1 MAAPLARS
9 TTSDTS
15 KVKSIVR
22 LDGSGHPLWRFLSD
36 WKLAIAAIA
45 TWVLLIGAFGLN
57 HLTGTASTVIVAIY
71 AAAYAT
77 GGLIAARAAITDLA
91 TRTVNVDLLMVL
103 AAIGAATIDAWAE
116 GAVLLALFATSNALE
131 HHALERTRTAVRS
144 LMELSPDQATVLDD
158 EDERIV
164 PIENLAI
171 GMTILIRPGEKVAA
185 DAEVID
191 GSSSVDQSAITGES
205 IPVTREV
212 GDALFAGTVN
222 GSGALQARVSRL
234 SSESTL
240 ARIVRL
246 VEDAQAQKSP
256 AERFTDAFEGPYAVG
271 VIVASFLVAV
281 VPILLGADRGDAFYR
296 AMTLLVV
303 ASPCALV
310 ISTPAATLSAIA
322 NAARNGI
329 LVKGG
334 TYLDGIGGI
343 TTVAFDKTG
352 TLTYGRPALTDLH
365 ATGAMPEGELLRRV
379 ASAERLSEHP
389 IASAL
394 VASASAKG
402 MPLLTA
408 DSFAARPGRG
418 ITARVEGEAI
428 AVGNAAL
435 FGDLGISVPDDAQ
448 RRLESLQ
455 AEGRTAM
462 LAGNDR
468 EILGVIAVADV
479 VRPEAAPVVSALKR
493 LGVRR
498 TVMLTG
504 DNDLVAQAIA
514 RATGIDEVRSELLP
528 EAKLDAITALQR
540 DGRVLMVGDGVN
552 DAPALATA
560 DLGVA
565 MGVGGTD
572 VALETA
578 DIVLMGDDLGRLPFA
593 MGLSRKMRNIIRINI
608 GFSLAVI
615 TVLVLSTL
623 SIGIP
628 LPIGVVGHEGSTI
641 VVVLNGLRLLAYRG
655 DPGYAN
661 TTARSASTST
671 APRDASLA
679 A

>member
-1 MAAPLARS
+1 MAALLAR
-9 TTSDTS
+9 TFTSGDPVSARTG
-15 KVKSIVR
+15 KVDRS
-22 LDGSGHPLWRFLSD
+22 PWRVFSH
-36 WKLAIAAIA
+36 WKLAIAAIL
-45 TWVLLIGAFGLN
+45 TWVLTVGAFALD
-57 HLTGTASTVIVAIY
+57 HLAETPGTVIVAIY
-71 AAAYAT
+71 AAAYAA
-77 GGLIAARAAITDLA
+77 GGLIAARAAIADLA
-91 TRTVNVDLLMVL
+91 ERTVNVDLLMVL

-131 HHALERTRTAVRS
+131 HHALDRTRTAVRS
-144 LMELSPDQATVLDD
+144 LMELSPDEATVVDD
-158 EDERIV
+158 LGERTV
-164 PIENLAI
+164 PTGHLAV
-171 GMTILIRPGEKVAA
+171 GMTILVRPGEKIAA
-185 DAEVID
+185 DAEVIF
-191 GSSSVDQSAITGES
+191 GSSPVDQSAITGES
-205 IPVTREV
+205 IPVVRGV

-222 GSGALQARVSRL
+222 GSGALRARVSRL

-246 VEDAQAQKSP
+246 VEDAQAQKSR
-256 AERFTDAFEGPYAVG
+256 AERFTDAFEGPYAIG

-281 VPILLGADRGDAFYR
+281 VPMALGADRGDAFYR

-334 TYLDGIGGI
+334 SYLDGIGAI

-365 ATGAMPEGELLRRV
+365 ATGAISEDDLLQRV
-379 ASAERLSEHP
+379 ASAEYLSEHP
-389 IASAL
+389 IAAAL
-394 VASASAKG
+394 VASAAAKG
-402 MPLLTA
+402 IPLLTA

-418 ITARVEGEAI
+418 VTARVDGEPIAI
-428 AVGNAAL
+428 GNAAL
-435 FGDLGISVPDDAQ
+435 FADLGISVPDDAQ
-448 RRLESLQ
+448 RTLESLQ
-455 AEGRTAM
+455 HEGRTAM
-462 LAGNDR
+462 LAANDR
-468 EILGVIAVADV
+468 EILGVIGVADV
-479 VRPEAAPVVSALKR
+479 VRPEAAAVVAALKR

-528 EAKLDAITALQR
+528 EQKLDVIKTLQR

-578 DIVLMGDDLGRLPFA
+578 DIVLMGDDLARLPFA
-593 MGLSRKMRNIIRINI
+593 VGLSRNMRTIIRVNI
-608 GFSLAVI
+608 GFSLVVI
-615 TVLVLSTL
+615 AVLVLSTL
-623 SIGIP
+623 SVGIP

-655 DPGYAN
+655 DSGPVHGAG
-661 TTARSASTST
+661 RSAVADSVPQET
-671 APRDASLA
+671 SLA

>member
-1 MAAPLARS
+1 MAAPLTRAIPS
-9 TTSDTS
+9 THVLSASGSDTGRALRHLFS
-15 KVKSIVR
+15 
-22 LDGSGHPLWRFLSD
+22 H
-36 WKLAIAAIA
+36 WKLAIAAIL
-45 TWVLLIGAFGLN
+45 TWVLTAGAFALD
-57 HLTGTASTVIVAIY
+57 HLVNTPGTVIVAIY
-71 AAAYAT
+71 ATAYLT
-77 GGLIAARAAITDLA
+77 GGLIAARAAVEDLLA
-91 TRTVNVDLLMVL
+91 RTVNVDLLMVL

-131 HHALERTRTAVRS
+131 HHALDRTRNAVRS
-144 LMELSPDQATVLDD
+144 LMELSPDEATVLDD
-158 EDERIV
+158 DGERTI
-164 PIENLAI
+164 PTGDLAI

-185 DAEVID
+185 DAEVIA

-205 IPVTREV
+205 IPVARGV

-222 GSGALQARVSRL
+222 GSGALRARVSRV

-246 VEDAQAQKSP
+246 VEEAQSRKSG
-256 AERFTDAFEGPYAVG
+256 AERFTDAFEGPYAIG
-271 VIVASFLVAV
+271 VIVAAFLVATVPV
-281 VPILLGADRGDAFYR
+281 VLGADAGDAFYR

-334 TYLDGIGGI
+334 SYLDRIGAI

-365 ATGAMPEGELLRRV
+365 ATGAMSAADLLQRV
-379 ASAERLSEHP
+379 ASAEHLSEHP
-389 IASAL
+389 IASAI
-394 VASASAKG
+394 VAGANAKG
-402 MPLLTA
+402 LPLLRA

-418 ITARVEGEAI
+418 ISARVDGQPIAI
-428 AVGNAAL
+428 GNAAL
-435 FGDLGISVPDDAQ
+435 FADLGISVPSGIASM
-448 RRLESLQ
+448 LESLQ
-455 AEGRTAM
+455 RQGRTAM
-462 LAGNDR
+462 LVGNDR
-468 EILGVIAVADV
+468 DILGVIGVADI
-479 VRPEAAPVVSALKR
+479 VRPEAAAVVSALKR

-514 RATGIDEVRSELLP
+514 RSTGIAEVRSELLP
-528 EAKLDAITALQR
+528 EEKLDIIKTLQR

-565 MGVGGTD
+565 MGIGGAD

-578 DIVLMGDDLGRLPFA
+578 DIVLMGDDLAKLPFA
-593 MGLSRKMRNIIRINI
+593 VGLSRKMRAVIRVNI

-615 TVLVLSTL
+615 AVLVLSTL
-623 SIGIP
+623 SVGIP
-628 LPIGVVGHEGSTI
+628 LPLGVVGHEGSTI
-641 VVVLNGLRLLAYRG
+641 IVVLNGLRLLAYRG
-655 DPGYAN
+655 DHEYAHPAGRAG
-661 TTARSASTST
+661 ARASGRQET
-671 APRDASLA
+671 SLA